1 MDLLAVFALIA
12 GTATTFSV
20 ATPLMASIVN
30 NLLGIELDRTIVT
43 IVILVITCFIYTY
56 SLLHGFKGI
65 SILAKACIFLFFGL
79 LAYVFI
85 FCGETK
91 FIIETGLFSLGRMF
105 QNFFELSTYTDP
117 LRETSFPQS
126 WTIYYWAYWMV
137 WCVAAPFLLE
147 IYPKAGQSG
156 KPYWA
161 VMLSVSVQRL
171 SVS

>member
-1 MDLLAVFALIA
+1 MLHVRKRERQKFSEACRPLLGKYTDGLYGRLVDLLAVFALIA

-85 FCGETK
+85 FVVK
-91 FIIETGLFSLGRMF
+91 LNLSL
-105 QNFFELSTYTDP
+105 
-117 LRETSFPQS
+117 
-126 WTIYYWAYWMV
+126 
-137 WCVAAPFLLE
+137 
-147 IYPKAGQSG
+147 
-156 KPYWA
+156 KP
-161 VMLSVSVQRL
+161 VCFH
-171 SVS
+171 

>member
-1 MDLLAVFALIA
+1 MFALIA

-20 ATPLMASIVN
+20 AIPLMASIVN

-85 FCGETK
+85 FVVK
-91 FIIETGLFSLGRMF
+91 LNLSL
-105 QNFFELSTYTDP
+105 
-117 LRETSFPQS
+117 
-126 WTIYYWAYWMV
+126 
-137 WCVAAPFLLE
+137 
-147 IYPKAGQSG
+147 
-156 KPYWA
+156 KP
-161 VMLSVSVQRL
+161 VCFH
-171 SVS
+171 